1 MPPITQ
7 NISGRRVTA
16 RTFVASALSRAG
28 VKNVRKS
35 ARTVI
40 CYIRSDVKSR
50 RDIVRIADKKN
61 IQTMLIQ
68 EEYIDAFGNKID
80 RAIQATG
87 HYLAIEF
94 LLKNPAILYSHD
106 AISAA
111 VPNGMNVTRNI
122 HAPISDSEMK
132 GRRAINREN
141 VKLAIK
147 RSPNPGQSDETAKMI
162 KSRDANIEL
171 AHKVVGIMD
180 EWNNLRENEDN
191 LSPAQWERYNEYNTL
206 IREFQ
211 NS

>member
-7 NISGRRVTA
+7 NIAGRKVTA
-16 RTFVASALSRAG
+16 RSFVASVLSRAG

-50 RDIVRIADKKN
+50 RDIVRLADKKK
-61 IQTMLIQ
+61 IQTILIQ
-68 EEYIDAFGNKID
+68 EEYTDSFGNKID

-94 LLKNPAILYSHD
+94 LLKNPAVLSYHD

-111 VPNGMNVTRNI
+111 IPNGMNVTRNI
-122 HAPISDSEMK
+122 HAPISDAEMK

-162 KSRDANIEL
+162 KSRDVNIEL
-171 AHKVVGIMD
+171 AYKVVGIMS
-180 EWNNLRENEDN
+180 EWNKLRENENN
-191 LSPAQWERYNEYNTL
+191 LSPEQWVKYNEYNTL

>member
-7 NISGRRVTA
+7 NISGRKVTA
-16 RTFVASALSRAG
+16 RSFVASVLSRAG
-28 VKNVRKS
+28 VKNVRRS

-40 CYIRSDVKSR
+40 CYIRSDFRSR

-61 IQTMLIQ
+61 IQTILIQ
-68 EEYIDAFGNKID
+68 EEYTDSFGNKID

-94 LLKNPAILYSHD
+94 LVNNPAVLSYHD

-122 HAPISDSEMK
+122 HAPISDAELK

-162 KSRDANIEL
+162 KARNVNMEL
-171 AHKVVGIMD
+171 AARVVGILPD
-180 EWNNLRENEDN
+180 WNKLREKEDN
-191 LSPAQWERYNEYNTL
+191 LSPEQWVKYNEYNTL

>member
-7 NISGRRVTA
+7 NIPGRRVTS
-16 RTFVASALSRAG
+16 RTFVASTLSRAG

-61 IQTMLIQ
+61 IQTIVVQ
-68 EEYIDAFGNKID
+68 EEYIDSFGNKID

-94 LLKNPAILYSHD
+94 LLNNPAILSYHD

-122 HAPISDSEMK
+122 HAPISDAEMK

-141 VKLAIK
+141 IKLAIK
-147 RSPNPGQSDETAKMI
+147 RCPNPGQTDETAKMI
-162 KSRDANIEL
+162 KARNVNMEL
-171 AHKVVGIMD
+171 AARVVGILP
-180 EWNNLRENEDN
+180 EWNKLRENESN
-191 LSPAQWERYNEYNTL
+191 LSPEQWKKYNEYNTL

>member
-7 NISGRRVTA
+7 NIPGRRVTA

-40 CYIRSDVKSR
+40 CYIRSDFRSR
-50 RDIVRIADKKN
+50 RDIVRLADKKN
-61 IQTMLIQ
+61 IQTILVQ
-68 EEYIDAFGNKID
+68 EEYVDAHGNKID

-87 HYLAIEF
+87 HYLAIE
-94 LLKNPAILYSHD
+94 LLLNNPAILSYHD

-111 VPNGMNVTRNI
+111 VPNGMNVARNI
-122 HAPISDSEMK
+122 HAPISDAEMK

-147 RSPNPGQSDETAKMI
+147 RSPNPGQTDETAKMI
-162 KSRDANIEL
+162 KARNVNMEL
-171 AHKVVGIMD
+171 AARVVGILP
-180 EWNNLRENEDN
+180 EWNKLRENEDN
-191 LSPAQWERYNEYNTL
+191 LSPAQWKKYNEYNTL